1 MKKCGASQ
9 HGEIRPRNGN
19 TLGNGNRIGGDAL
32 AMGRCL
38 RVFKF
43 KSAAENLEGVIVR
56 LNEKLEGLVQFS
68 GFISTSST
76 MVYLASIIIW

>member
-1 MKKCGASQ
+1 
-9 HGEIRPRNGN
+9 
-19 TLGNGNRIGGDAL
+19 
-32 AMGRCL
+32 MGRCL